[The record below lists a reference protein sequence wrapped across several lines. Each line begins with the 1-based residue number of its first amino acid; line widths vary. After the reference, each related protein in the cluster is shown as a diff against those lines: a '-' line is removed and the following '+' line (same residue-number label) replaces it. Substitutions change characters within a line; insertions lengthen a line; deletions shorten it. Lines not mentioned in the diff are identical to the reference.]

1 MKKLLLLLAI
11 ATSASFA
18 EPIYKCTAA
27 NGKVLYS
34 NEPCVGAERIDA
46 TASRGFNKSSGQI
59 MKGNSVQKE
68 EADQMIER
76 SAQITLGREWKLE
89 KARKRQFL
97 RFDDKAKCE
106 KLDYDIERLE
116 SLEKVHKGKPELR
129 DVQMELFQKRKAF
142 REIDC

>member
-1 MKKLLLLLAI
+1 MKKAFLLI
-11 ATSASFA
+11 ALIGSSVLA
-18 EPIYKCTAA
+18 EPVYKCTSE

-46 TASRGFNKSSGQI
+46 TASRGFNKSSGRVL
-59 MKGNSVQKE
+59 KGNSVQKE

-106 KLDYDIERLE
+106 KLDYDIDRLERLE
-116 SLEKVHKGKPELR
+116 KASKGKPELR
-129 DVQMELFQKRKAF
+129 DVQIELFEKRTAF